1 MSLLPVNSKFCRGDA
16 FEMLNRLLDRN
27 SINFRLPHPIKLPV
41 FPGLWEKV
49 AHYLKETGRRHP
61 ALKNQTIPSIL
72 KYKFLQIITA
82 PFIYLCFGPT
92 IALDLIVT
100 LFQRVCFPLYG
111 IPLVVRGDHVII
123 DRHKLSYLNLT
134 KKINCVYC
142 GYFTGVIS
150 YAQEIAGRTE
160 QYWCPVKHAKKLKNS
175 HSQYEKFFAHGDA
188 KAYQENFIKIRT
200 FDEPSS

>member
-1 MSLLPVNSKFCRGDA
+1 
-16 FEMLNRLLDRN
+16 MLNRLLNRN
-27 SINFRLPHPIKLPV
+27 FINFRLPLPIKLPV
-41 FPGLWEKV
+41 FPDIWEKV
-49 AHYLKETGRRHP
+49 VHYLKETGRRHP

-72 KYKFLQIITA
+72 KYKLLQIITA

-100 LFQRVCFPLYG
+100 LFQKVCFPLYG